1 VNETYARW
9 RGLKDLVQD
18 AVDRGAAEVEKV
30 HRESV
35 RVPLQLLARV
45 PRLAG
50 PARAVAGI
58 ADTALAATYGT
69 VRLATRAAG
78 AIAAVGLTVAE
89 QLAAAREAAGRSA
102 GPAPGA
108 PTPGPDEK

>member
-1 VNETYARW
+1 MSGPFARW
-9 RGLKDLVQD
+9 RGLKDLVLD
-18 AVDRGAAEVEKV
+18 AVDHGAAEVEKV

-35 RVPLQLLARV
+35 RVPLELLARV
-45 PRLAG
+45 PRLAA

-78 AIAAVGLTVAE
+78 EIAAVGLTVAE
-89 QLAAAREAAGRSA
+89 ALTAAREAAGRSA

-108 PTPGPDEK
+108 STPGPGEK

>member
-1 VNETYARW
+1 MSDALARW
-9 RGLKDLVQD
+9 RGLKDLVVD
-18 AVDRGAAEVEKV
+18 AVDHGAAEVEKV

-35 RVPLQLLARV
+35 RVPLELLARV
-45 PRLAG
+45 PRLAA

-78 AIAAVGLTVAE
+78 AIAAVGLTIAAEVA
-89 QLAAAREAAGRSA
+89 ASREAVTRGAA
-102 GPAPGA
+102 IAPGA
-108 PTPGPDEK
+108 PTPGPGEK